1 MSANWELQLISA
13 VVRDNSS
20 PENYITAT
28 EEGITTKM
36 FGNAEARAL
45 WSGIEYHFNRPELYG
60 HIPSETLLKERYGD
74 IALPTP
80 VECMDDLCRLV
91 QNKYI
96 ERQASSAINDYS
108 YAVKE
113 DPRAALSDLYASI
126 AGIQETSLQATD
138 KDFTELAL
146 SETVDELDS
155 LEETSGVM
163 GMPFPWDKLNEA
175 TGGIHAGDFILVY
188 ALPKSMKTWLGL
200 VIAVHLARTGR
211 NVLIY
216 SKEMMW
222 ENVRR
227 RVACI
232 LGQVDYRRYRKNELS
247 SQEKARLVESLD
259 WFQDECSGNIHFT
272 AADKSDG
279 TAGGPVEIRRKIEVY
294 RPHFVLLDSAYML
307 ELSGNNNPYDW
318 KSMALVNRQLKQ
330 IAKTTGI
337 PLLAIL
343 QENERAAFKY
353 KGTRGT
359 ASLAMNTSAVQDCDL
374 SIRCVYNKSRSE
386 LSLHLP
392 AARETTDDGFT
403 IYAHAAENFGY
414 AHDRLWEIG
423 EEAEST
429 DRPAESSTAIQATI
443 DQFES
448 MVDSYRRGD
457 EGDGNA

>member
-1 MSANWELQLISA
+1 MSANWELQLISS
-13 VVRDNSS
+13 VVRDPSP
-20 PENYITAT
+20 PENYLTAT
-28 EEGITTKM
+28 QAGVITKM

-45 WSGIEYHFNRPELYG
+45 WSGIEYHFNRPEIYG
-60 HIPSETLLKERYGD
+60 HIPSETLMKERYGN
-74 IALPTP
+74 ISLPNP
-80 VECMDDLCRLV
+80 VECLDDLCRLV
-91 QNKYI
+91 QDKYL
-96 ERQASSAINDYS
+96 ERQATAAIDGYT

-113 DPRAALSDLYASI
+113 NPRAALAELFSSI
-126 AGIQETSLQATD
+126 AGIQETTMQSSD
-138 KDFTELAL
+138 VDFTESAL
-146 SETVDELDS
+146 IETIDELES

-163 GMPFPWDKLNEA
+163 GMPFPWDRLNES
-175 TGGIHAGDFILVY
+175 TGGVHPGDFILVY

-200 VIAVHLARTGR
+200 IIAVHLAKTGR
-211 NVLIY
+211 DVLIY

-227 RVACI
+227 RIACI
-232 LGQVDYRRYRKNELS
+232 LGQVDYRRYRRNELIPS
-247 SQEKARLVESLD
+247 EKARLIEALD
-259 WFQDECSGNIHFT
+259 WFQNECPGNIHFT
-272 AADKSDG
+272 TADKADG
-279 TAGGPVEIRRKIEVY
+279 SAGGPVEIRRKIEIY

-374 SIRCVYNKSRSE
+374 SIRCVYNKKRGE

-392 AARETTDDGFT
+392 AARETTDEGFT
-403 IYAHAAENFGY
+403 IYAQAAENFGY
-414 AHDRLWEIG
+414 AHDRLWELG
-423 EEAEST
+423 DDDDADDQPS
-429 DRPAESSTAIQATI
+429 ATAIQATI
-443 DQFES
+443 NEFES
-448 MVDSYRRGD
+448 MVDSYRRSD
-457 EGDGNA
+457 TDANST